1 MCEVTVALSS
11 QQRSTASRMDVAVAS
26 LQRTQ
31 SVLLTG
37 ALPNDIDRSS
47 RPFLPQ
53 RCLDPGGHPDI
64 PSSGASSMSGGA
76 RRRRRS
82 SGRRRSLSTS
92 SSGERWSYAS
102 GCSADARGPLPSEQG
117 SADTILTSERSVE
130 AKESGNL
137 EDLARSDSYAKA
149 VEAEDSGNL
158 EVLVRSDSYA
168 EAERDA
174 AIRHGSAAGGR
185 DEGSVGCPQSVPSA
199 AVSLL
204 KQEPR
209 QRPVSL
215 LARNSCGF
223 LPAVAQ
229 ETPQRVSFWLAA
241 DVARSSSI

>member
-1 MCEVTVALSS
+1 
-11 QQRSTASRMDVAVAS
+11 MDVAVAS

-37 ALPNDIDRSS
+37 ALPKDIDRSS

-82 SGRRRSLSTS
+82 SGRRQ
-92 SSGERWSYAS
+92 RWSYAS
-102 GCSADARGPLPSEQG
+102 GCSADGRGPLPSEQG
-117 SADTILTSERSVE
+117 SADTIPTSERSVE